1 MPLGGKESMEIFQGI
16 ESMELFQ
23 LQFNIGYWSVRTYN
37 NINFFFNLSRLK
49 AALKSFDV
57 YNLRIAKYFFFDR
70 CFSDIPLFCEIST
83 SNIKNDKY
91 MDLLCKFQIL
101 VNSLKMALL
110 RDIVN
115 YFLKAK
121 KTETL
126 PRLKICFCQYCDCN
140 KMSNCHCWHEQLG
153 DFCCW
158 FKRYLCG
165 VFIRF
170 HFWKTW

>member
-1 MPLGGKESMEIFQGI
+1 MHIFDCNRVKMNAARRQREHGNFPRYREHGI
-16 ESMELFQ
+16 VSASVQ
-23 LQFNIGYWSVRTYN
+23 YWLLISQDIYN

-153 DFCCW
+153 DFCC
-158 FKRYLCG
+158 
-165 VFIRF
+165 
-170 HFWKTW
+170 